1 MLKQLLLQ
9 VLPHIIDKMEQQN
22 EIVGGA
28 PREKRGLWIQDD
40 VKPQSRTCNTLAK
53 INSYYQIFINVN
65 SVSILNYVC
74 SFHFTSVQPRAEGKE
89 TINWYGLE
97 LESASG
103 RVWKKALEKTLG
115 EQNMYNTAMSSLV
128 KGALRWVAWSIFA
141 IGVHGPEHLFSY

>member
-9 VLPHIIDKMEQQN
+9 VLPHILDKMEQQN

-53 INSYYQIFINVN
+53 INSYYQIFINAVN

-74 SFHFTSVQPRAEGKE
+74 SFHFYFS
-89 TINWYGLE
+89 
-97 LESASG
+97 SA
-103 RVWKKALEKTLG
+103 
-115 EQNMYNTAMSSLV
+115 
-128 KGALRWVAWSIFA
+128 
-141 IGVHGPEHLFSY
+141 

>member
-53 INSYYQIFINVN
+53 INILIN
-65 SVSILNYVC
+65 S
-74 SFHFTSVQPRAEGKE
+74 
-89 TINWYGLE
+89 
-97 LESASG
+97 
-103 RVWKKALEKTLG
+103 
-115 EQNMYNTAMSSLV
+115 
-128 KGALRWVAWSIFA
+128 
-141 IGVHGPEHLFSY
+141 